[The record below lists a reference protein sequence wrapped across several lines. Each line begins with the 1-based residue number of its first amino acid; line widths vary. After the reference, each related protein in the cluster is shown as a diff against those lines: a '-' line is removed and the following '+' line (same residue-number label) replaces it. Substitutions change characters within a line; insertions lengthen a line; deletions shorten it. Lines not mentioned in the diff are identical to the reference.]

1 MWPEILSWQYTLTI
15 HVHAINRAHVW
26 DVAFK
31 RSATQLF
38 HVPGNSPTTFLSTGS
53 FSSTCCPS
61 VVVMLLMV
69 TASRALGTW
78 WKGSVCPSVPRWMA
92 SSMISIHTRL
102 WSRKVIWELY
112 FPVPRYFPNRR
123 QFYGEIEISKFSK
136 NLASFGAK
144 PSVTHNSTVTQ
155 TI

>member
-1 MWPEILSWQYTLTI
+1 MAKNLFVTI
-15 HVHAINRAHVW
+15 YINYSCSRHHSAHVR

-38 HVPGNSPTTFLSTGS
+38 HAQANSPTTFLLTGS

-92 SSMISIHTRL
+92 SSVISIHTRL

-112 FPVPRYFPNRR
+112 FQSHATFRIDDNFTEKVKFQSVLKISPVSG
-123 QFYGEIEISKFSK
+123 QK
-136 NLASFGAK
+136 L
-144 PSVTHNSTVTQ
+144 SVTHNSTVTQ

>member
-1 MWPEILSWQYTLTI
+1 MVKNLFVTI
-15 HVHAINRAHVW
+15 YINYSCSRHHSAHVR

-38 HVPGNSPTTFLSTGS
+38 HAQANSPTTFLLTGS

-92 SSMISIHTRL
+92 SSVISIHTRL

-123 QFYGEIEISKFSK
+123 QFYGESEMSKCSE

-144 PSVTHNSTVTQ
+144 
-155 TI
+155 TICNA